1 MYRAILTAD
10 VSFPWIYAPIGA
22 ALWIFRAPPKR
33 QMQNRAASRA
43 GLEIGHARFCT
54 YLCADISGG
63 CAVLTK
69 FLTQLM
75 DAAVFTAAFLNC
87 AACRLKQKCMFCR
100 PKSQQNASRF
110 SSCSVILHSA
120 HTKTCKKTGR
130 LHTAAGA
137 KTNNEALHYANC
149 KMPAKAILQVFKMRL
164 QNKENCAT
172 CTKCET
178 RFCRKQL
185 IFSEE

>member
-1 MYRAILTAD
+1 
-10 VSFPWIYAPIGA
+10 
-22 ALWIFRAPPKR
+22 
-33 QMQNRAASRA
+33 MQNRAASRA

-54 YLCADISGG
+54 DFCANISGG

-69 FLTQLM
+69 FLTQLNGRGGFHRR
-75 DAAVFTAAFLNC
+75 VFEC

-110 SSCSVILHSA
+110 SPCNAFLHST
-120 HTKTCKKTGR
+120 HTKTCKNRAFTHR
-130 LHTAAGA
+130 RRA

-149 KMPAKAILQVFKMRL
+149 KMPAKVILQVFKMRL
-164 QNKENCAT
+164 QNKENCAI

-178 RFCRKQL
+178 CFCGKQL
-185 IFSEE
+185 IFSEK